1 MLYHLF
7 DFLQRKYDLAGAGLF
22 QYLTF
27 RAALAVI
34 LSLVISVVLGDK
46 IIARLRSLQIGE
58 TIRDLD
64 LAGQAQK
71 KGTPTMGGLI
81 IIAAIMIP
89 CLLLA
94 KLNNVYILL
103 MLAST
108 MWMGAIGFADDYI
121 KVFKK
126 DKEGLKGRFKIV
138 GQVGF
143 GLLLGCVLF
152 FNQNVVVRMSP
163 ETAEENKYTIVKTV
177 KEYTGKDS
185 TTFKTWAYVK
195 APLTNVPFMKNNE
208 LNYGNLLPFVKENSN
223 NLAWIIFIP
232 LIIFIVTAV
241 SNAAN
246 LTDGIDG
253 LAAGVSGVIGLALGI
268 FAYVSGNSIFSEY
281 LHLLYIPDSGELMIF
296 TACFVGACIGFLWYN
311 SFPAQVFMGD
321 TGSLALGG
329 IIAALAIILRK
340 ELLIPVLCGVFFI
353 ETLSVML
360 QVSVFKY
367 RKRKYGLEYAQ
378 QNRLFKMSP
387 LHHHYQK
394 MGIHEAK
401 IVMRFIIIAIF
412 LAVISVVTM
421 KVR

>member
-1 MLYHLF
+1 
-7 DFLQRKYDLAGAGLF
+7 
-22 QYLTF
+22 
-27 RAALAVI
+27 
-34 LSLVISVVLGDK
+34 
-46 IIARLRSLQIGE
+46 
-58 TIRDLD
+58 
-64 LAGQAQK
+64 
-71 KGTPTMGGLI
+71 
-81 IIAAIMIP
+81 
-89 CLLLA
+89 
-94 KLNNVYILL
+94 
-103 MLAST
+103 
-108 MWMGAIGFADDYI
+108 
-121 KVFKK
+121 
-126 DKEGLKGRFKIV
+126 
-138 GQVGF
+138 
-143 GLLLGCVLF
+143 
-152 FNQNVVVRMSP
+152 MSP
-163 ETAEENKYTIVKTV
+163 ESAKENKYTIVKMI
-177 KEYTGKDS
+177 KEYSADS
-185 TTFKTWAYVK
+185 TTFKEWAYVK
-195 APLTNVPFMKNNE
+195 APLTNVPFMKGNE

-232 LIIFIVTAV
+232 LIILIVTAV

-253 LAAGVSGVIGLALGI
+253 LAAGVSGVIGMALGI

-340 ELLIPVLCGVFFI
+340 ELLLPVLCGVFFV
-353 ETLSVML
+353 ETLSVLL

-367 RKRKYGLEYAQ
+367 RKKKYGVEYAQ
-378 QNRLFKMSP
+378 QNRLFRMSP

>member
-7 DFLQRKYDLAGAGLF
+7 DFLHRKYDLAGAGLF

-46 IIARLRSLQIGE
+46 IIARLRNLQIGE

-126 DKEGLKGRFKIV
+126 DKEGLKGRFKII

-143 GLLLGCVLF
+143 GFLLGCVLF

-296 TACFVGACIGFLWYN
+296 TACFVGACVGFLWYN

>member
-7 DFLQRKYDLAGAGLF
+7 DFLQHKYDLPGASLF

-34 LSLVISVVLGDK
+34 LSLVISVVLGGR
-46 IIARLRSLQIGE
+46 IIEKLRSLQIGE

-71 KGTPTMGGLI
+71 KGTPTMGGII

-108 MWMGAIGFADDYI
+108 LWMGAIGFIDDYI
-121 KVFKK
+121 KVFRKN
-126 DKEGLKGRFKIV
+126 KEGLSGRFKIV

-152 FNQNVVVRMSP
+152 FNKNVVVRMSP
-163 ETAEENKYTIVKTV
+163 ESAKENKYTIVKMI
-177 KEYTGKDS
+177 KEYSADS
-185 TTFKTWAYVK
+185 TTFKEWAYVK
-195 APLTNVPFMKNNE
+195 APLTNVPFMKGNE

-232 LIIFIVTAV
+232 LIILIVTAV

-253 LAAGVSGVIGLALGI
+253 LAAGVSGVIGMALGI

-340 ELLIPVLCGVFFI
+340 ELLLPVLCGVFFV
-353 ETLSVML
+353 ETLSVLL

-367 RKRKYGLEYAQ
+367 RKKKYGVEYAQ
-378 QNRLFKMSP
+378 QNRLFRMSP

>member
-46 IIARLRSLQIGE
+46 IIARLRNLQIGE

-143 GLLLGCVLF
+143 GLILGCVLF

-163 ETAEENKYTIVKTV
+163 ETAEENKYTVVKTV
-177 KEYTGKDS
+177 KEYPTKDS
-185 TTFKTWAYVK
+185 ATFKTWAYVK

-268 FAYVSGNSIFSEY
+268 FAYVSGNSVFSEY

-378 QNRLFKMSP
+378 QNRLFRMSP

>member
-7 DFLQRKYDLAGAGLF
+7 DFLHRKYDLVGAGLF

-34 LSLVISVVLGDK
+34 LSLVISVVLGGR
-46 IIARLRSLQIGE
+46 IIEKLRSLQIGE

-71 KGTPTMGGLI
+71 KGTPTMGGII

-108 MWMGAIGFADDYI
+108 LWMGAIGFIDDYI

-126 DKEGLKGRFKIV
+126 NKEGLSGRFKIV

-152 FNQNVVVRMSP
+152 FNKNVVVRMSP
-163 ETAEENKYTIVKTV
+163 ESAKENKYTIVKMI
-177 KEYTGKDS
+177 KEYSADS
-185 TTFKTWAYVK
+185 TTFKEWAYVK
-195 APLTNVPFMKNNE
+195 APLTNVPFMKGNE

-232 LIIFIVTAV
+232 LIILIVTAV

-253 LAAGVSGVIGLALGI
+253 LAAGVSGVIGMALGI

-340 ELLIPVLCGVFFI
+340 ELLLPVLCGVFFV
-353 ETLSVML
+353 ETLSVLL

-367 RKRKYGLEYAQ
+367 RKKKYGVEYAQ
-378 QNRLFKMSP
+378 QNRLFRMSP